1 MDQATDQQQR
11 IPGVKYRR
19 VRLHREET
27 TVIDGVPS
35 TRAVPYDGWEP
46 VPPREWDDL
55 ILRGVTGIAIGFT
68 AVAIAGGTASL
79 GGLLDPLVPSLV
91 AYGMGSVF
99 AVAWLYCLAIE
110 WLNRTAPDR
119 ARPARIA
126 GWFFLL
132 LSMCAVAA
140 YGHTK
145 DALWAGAFGAC
156 VDLVSKGSWWL
167 LMREYAVPLDAGV
180 AHWVQ
185 DQEQK
190 LAGRALLGSR
200 VRRLN
205 RRSAYLRAVGGAE
218 FQAADAI
225 LSSAEAA
232 RASIPAP
239 AAEPAPAPVAAPAPA
254 PAVTPAAAPAVPV
267 APAPVAAPVPAAAVV
282 QAPAPAPTPVPAPVV
297 APVPTVTIS
306 ALPVPPVPATEEP
319 GEEQQAPAAAPVE
332 PPAAPPVQ
340 PPAIHAVGG
349 PFKSDTIRAA
359 LVQDPNI
366 TDEAL
371 IQLVDDVHGE
381 DPKNADTVRRT
392 RRRIE
397 AKKKKAS

>member
-1 MDQATDQQQR
+1 MDQATDQQR

-35 TRAVPYDGWEP
+35 TRRVPYDGWEP

-68 AVAIAGGTASL
+68 AVAVAGGTASL
-79 GGLLDPLVPSLV
+79 GGLLDPLVPSVL
-91 AYGMGSVF
+91 AYGMGSTF
-99 AVAWLYCLAIE
+99 AVAWMYCLAIE

-119 ARPARIA
+119 ARPAKIA

-132 LSMCAVAA
+132 LSMGAVAA
-140 YGHTK
+140 YGHT
-145 DALWAGAFGAC
+145 LGQPWAGGFGAA
-156 VDLVSKGSWWL
+156 VDLVSKGAWWL
-167 LMREYAVPLDAGV
+167 LLREYAVPLDAGV

-190 LAGRALLGSR
+190 LAGRALLGAR

-218 FQAADAI
+218 FLAADAI

-239 AAEPAPAPVAAPAPA
+239 AAEPTPAPVAAPAQA

-267 APAPVAAPVPAAAVV
+267 EPVPVVAPVPAAPVV
-282 QAPAPAPTPVPAPVV
+282 QAPAPAPTPVPVV
-297 APVPTVTIS
+297 APAPTVIIS
-306 ALPVPPVPATEEP
+306 APPVPPAEEP
-319 GEEQQAPAAAPVE
+319 GKEQQAPAAESVE
-332 PPAAPPVQ
+332 

-359 LVQDPNI
+359 LGQDPNI

-381 DPKNADTVRRT
+381 DPKNADTVPRT

-397 AKKKKAS
+397 AKKNKKKAS

>member
-1 MDQATDQQQR
+1 MDEATEQR
-11 IPGVKYRR
+11 IPGVKYRK
-19 VRLHREET
+19 VRLHRTET

-35 TRAVPYDGWEP
+35 TRRVPYDGWEP

-55 ILRGVTGIAIGFT
+55 ILRGVTGVAIGFT
-68 AVAIAGGTASL
+68 AVAVAGGTASL

-99 AVAWLYCLAIE
+99 AVAWMFCLAIE

-190 LAGRALLGSR
+190 LAGRALLGAR

-205 RRSAYLRAVGGAE
+205 RRAAYLRAVGGAE

-232 RASIPAP
+232 RSSLPAP
-239 AAEPAPAPVAAPAPA
+239 AAEPTPAPVAAPAPA
-254 PAVTPAAAPAVPV
+254 PVVAEVP
-267 APAPVAAPVPAAAVV
+267 AAPVV
-282 QAPAPAPTPVPAPVV
+282 QPPAPAPVPAPVV
-297 APVPTVTIS
+297 APAPPVTIS
-306 ALPVPPVPATEEP
+306 APSVPSVPPVEEQ
-319 GEEQQAPAAAPVE
+319 GEEQQAPAAAPAAPAAAPV
-332 PPAAPPVQ
+332 PPATAPSVQ

-359 LVQDPNI
+359 LAQDPDI

-371 IQLVDDVHGE
+371 IKLVDDTHGQ
-381 DPKNADTVRRT
+381 DDANKTTVPRT

-397 AKKKKAS
+397 AKLRKKQAS